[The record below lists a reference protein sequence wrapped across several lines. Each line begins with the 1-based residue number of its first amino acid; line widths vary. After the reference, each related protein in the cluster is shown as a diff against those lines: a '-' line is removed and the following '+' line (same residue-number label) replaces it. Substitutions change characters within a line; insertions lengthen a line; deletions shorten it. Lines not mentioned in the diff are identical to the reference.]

1 MSGFVLTSMLFMHV
15 VDDYYLLGILAN
27 LKQRSYWD
35 ERAPDP
41 MYRYDYLVALLMHS
55 LSWSF
60 CIMLPAVASR
70 GFAWNE
76 DVTALF
82 TFNIVVH
89 AVTDDAKANRRK
101 INLITDQA
109 IHLVQ
114 ILMTFFALYTC

>member
-1 MSGFVLTSMLFMHV
+1 MSGFILVSMLFMHV
-15 VDDYYLLGILAN
+15 VDDYYLQGILAN
-27 LKQRSYWD
+27 LKQRSYW
-35 ERAPDP
+35 EEHAPDL

-60 CIMLPAVASR
+60 CIMLPTVALR
-70 GFAWNE
+70 GFAWNA

-89 AVTDDAKANRRK
+89 AVVDDAKANRRK

-114 ILMTFFALYTC
+114 ILMTFFVLNT

>member
-1 MSGFVLTSMLFMHV
+1 MSGFVLASMLFMHV
-15 VDDYYLLGILAN
+15 VDDYYLQGILAN
-27 LKQRSYWD
+27 LKQRSYW
-35 ERAPDP
+35 EEHAPDP
-41 MYRYDYLVALLMHS
+41 MYRHDYLAALLMHS

-70 GFAWNE
+70 GFAWNA

-89 AVTDDAKANRRK
+89 AVVDDAKANRRK

>member
-1 MSGFVLTSMLFMHV
+1 MSGFVLASMLFMHV
-15 VDDYYLLGILAN
+15 VDDYYLQGILAN
-27 LKQRSYWD
+27 LKQRSYW
-35 ERAPDP
+35 EEHAPDS

-60 CIMLPAVASR
+60 CIMLPTVALR
-70 GFAWNE
+70 GFAWNA

-89 AVTDDAKANRRK
+89 AVVDDAKANRRK

-114 ILMTFFALYTC
+114 ILITFFALDT

>member
-1 MSGFVLTSMLFMHV
+1 MSGFVLASMLFMHV
-15 VDDYYLLGILAN
+15 VDDYYLQGILAN
-27 LKQRSYWD
+27 LKRRSYW
-35 ERAPDP
+35 EEHAPDL

-60 CIMLPAVASR
+60 CIMLPTVALR
-70 GFAWNE
+70 GFAWNA

-89 AVTDDAKANRRK
+89 AVVDDAKANRRK

-114 ILMTFFALYTC
+114 ILMTFFVLNT

>member
-1 MSGFVLTSMLFMHV
+1 MSGFVLASMLFMHV
-15 VDDYYLLGILAN
+15 VDDYYLQGILAN
-27 LKQRSYWD
+27 LKQRSYW
-35 ERAPDP
+35 EEHAPDP
-41 MYRYDYLVALLMHS
+41 MYWYDYLVALLMHS

-60 CIMLPAVASR
+60 CIMLPTVALR
-70 GFAWNE
+70 GFAWNA

-82 TFNIVVH
+82 TFNIVIH
-89 AVTDDAKANRRK
+89 AVVDDAKANRRK

>member
-1 MSGFVLTSMLFMHV
+1 MSGFVLASMLFMHV
-15 VDDYYLLGILAN
+15 VDDYYLQGILAN
-27 LKQRSYWD
+27 LKQRSYW
-35 ERAPDP
+35 EEHAPDL

-60 CIMLPAVASR
+60 CIMLPTVALR
-70 GFAWNE
+70 GFAWNA

-89 AVTDDAKANRRK
+89 AVVDDAKANRRK

-114 ILMTFFALYTC
+114 ILMTFFALNT

>member
-1 MSGFVLTSMLFMHV
+1 MSGFVLASMLFMHV
-15 VDDYYLLGILAN
+15 VDDYYLQGILAN
-27 LKQRSYWD
+27 LKQRSYW
-35 ERAPDP
+35 EEHAPDL

-60 CIMLPAVASR
+60 CIMLPTVALR
-70 GFAWNE
+70 GFAWNA

-89 AVTDDAKANRRK
+89 AVVDDAKANRRK

-114 ILMTFFALYTC
+114 ILMTFFVLNT

>member
-1 MSGFVLTSMLFMHV
+1 MSGFVLASMLFMHV
-15 VDDYYLLGILAN
+15 VDDYYLQGILAN
-27 LKQRSYWD
+27 LKQRSYW
-35 ERAPDP
+35 EEHAPDH

-70 GFAWNE
+70 GFAWNS

-82 TFNIVVH
+82 AFNIVVH
-89 AVTDDAKANRRK
+89 TVVDDAKANRRK

-114 ILMTFFALYTC
+114 ILMTFFALNT

>member
-1 MSGFVLTSMLFMHV
+1 MSGFVLASMLFMHV
-15 VDDYYLLGILAN
+15 VDDYYLQGILAN
-27 LKQRSYWD
+27 LKQRSYW
-35 ERAPDP
+35 EEHAPDP
-41 MYRYDYLVALLMHS
+41 MYRHDYLVALLMHS

-60 CIMLPAVASR
+60 CIMLPTVALR
-70 GFAWNE
+70 GFAWNA

-89 AVTDDAKANRRK
+89 AVVDDAKANRRK

-114 ILMTFFALYTC
+114 ILITFFALDT

>member
-1 MSGFVLTSMLFMHV
+1 MSGFVLASMLFMHV
-15 VDDYYLLGILAN
+15 VDDYYLQGILAN
-27 LKQRSYWD
+27 LKQRSYW
-35 ERAPDP
+35 EEHAPDL

-60 CIMLPAVASR
+60 CIMLPTVALR
-70 GFAWNE
+70 GFAWTA

-89 AVTDDAKANRRK
+89 AVVDDAKANRRK

-114 ILMTFFALYTC
+114 ILMTFFVLNT